1 MRKTRTLVIEL
12 EGTICYNG
20 DMNSNNIDQMRQSVY
35 DMVGG
40 EKTFRRLTH
49 VFYGR
54 VYADP
59 FLQPMFPDDREG
71 AEERLALFLVQ
82 YFGGPTTYSDQRGH
96 PRLRMRHFPF
106 AIGQKE
112 RDAWLGH
119 MLAAIDTVEM
129 PEAARISL
137 RSYVDGAATF
147 MINREGPAIGQETLP

>member
-1 MRKTRTLVIEL
+1 MSSNSDDMSSRRRT
-12 EGTICYNG
+12 
-20 DMNSNNIDQMRQSVY
+20 VY
-35 DMVGG
+35 DIVGG
-40 EKTFRRLTH
+40 SETFYQLTH
-49 VFYGR
+49 EFYGR

-59 FLQPMFPDDREG
+59 VLRPMFPDDRDG

-96 PRLRMRHFPF
+96 PRLRMRHFRF
-106 AIGQKE
+106 VIGQKE

-129 PEAARISL
+129 PETARVTL

-147 MINREGPAIGQETLP
+147 MINREES